1 MIRLMASQP
10 FHGLKYKGVT
20 YDCGDKI
27 GFLSANVAFALEH
40 EVLGPAFRLAL
51 EQTIATHGGFL
62 RWGASSSLADILEK
76 LKGSEPIDAVDADNQ
91 DLQLPKS
98 A

>member
-1 MIRLMASQP
+1 MQNQP
-10 FHGLKYKGVT
+10 FHGLKFNGIT

-40 EVLGPAFRLAL
+40 ETLGPAFRAAL

-62 RWGASSSLADILEK
+62 SWGKSPGLTDVLAMLQESDSPTEVVEK
-76 LKGSEPIDAVDADNQ
+76 S
-91 DLQLPKS
+91 LPKT